1 MGHSEP
7 VLAQLMTVST
17 VVVTTP
23 FSSMPWFAI
32 GNFRNQRRGGATGG
46 SLPVERALLPLV
58 DEAHHQDGQ
67 EDHHGPEAH
76 GPDLPERHGPGE
88 EEGDLQV
95 EQDEQDGDEV
105 VA

>member
-7 VLAQLMTVST
+7 VLAQLMTEST

-32 GNFRNQRRGGATGG
+32 RYFPEKRRCRRRG
-46 SLPVERALLPLV
+46 SLPVQRALLPFV

-67 EDHHGPEAH
+67 EDHHGPEADRADFLERD
-76 GPDLPERHGPGE
+76 GPRE
-88 EEGDLQV
+88 EEGDLEV
-95 EQDEQDGDEV
+95 EQDEE
-105 VA
+105 